1 MSNKGNTFRQAGNSV
16 SGKRAPSKESA
27 TFKKEKSQKTNFP
40 GEYSDAQQKTVKILG
55 ILLIVLSLAFAT
67 AFVSYLFTWEDD
79 QSYIAKTNGGWGT
92 LFSSSEEI
100 HDETVELPVVDN
112 KLGKFGA
119 LLANQFMYE
128 WFGVAAFLFIPVLF
142 ILGYRLLFKKSL
154 LPLYRTVVYSFVA
167 IVFISVTLG
176 FLHGFM
182 ADAPH
187 MLEGKFGFWTNKL
200 LEAQVGVVGVGCILA
215 FAYLTTLILLYN
227 LDFKFVLFNNR
238 KSKSLSEDMEDE
250 DDEGSYSANSLR
262 TKVHV
267 EDDSIQSVR
276 ESFQRPTSINERF
289 QSSREKDL
297 QQELERPSF
306 THHPIPEV
314 HIDPKDKVVLT
325 FDDSPLERTESTP
338 SISFTIDQPD
348 EDESEQMRPSI
359 QENQSPTI
367 TIAPQAEPEPPL
379 EVAVIPGLV
388 VEDIKEEKE
397 ITASDL
403 VAQFGQYDPKLDLS
417 GYQHPT
423 LDLLRDYGSGKIT
436 INQHELEANKN
447 KIVDTLRNY
456 SIEIESIKATIGPT
470 VTLYEI
476 IPKPGVRISKIKNLE
491 DDIALSLAALGI
503 RIIAPM
509 PGKGTI
515 GIEVPN
521 SSPEMVSMRSVLAT
535 EKFQKTDMDLPIA
548 LGKTISNEVYIA
560 DLAKMPH
567 LLVAGAT
574 GQGKSVGINAILT
587 SLLYKKHPAELKFVL
602 VDPKKVELSLFKKV
616 ERHFLAKLPDEEE
629 AIITDT
635 KKVINTLNSLC
646 IEMDQRY
653 DLLKNAQVRN
663 LKEYNAKFINRRLN
677 PEEGHRFL
685 PYIVLIVDEFADLMM
700 TAGKEVET
708 PIARL
713 AQLARAVGIHLVIAT
728 QRPSVN
734 IITGTIKANFPA
746 RLAFRVLSKVDSRTI
761 LDTGGADQLIGRGDM
776 LLATGSDL
784 IRIQCAFVDTPEVE
798 QISDYI
804 GAQRGYPSAFMLPE
818 YVDENGEGSG
828 SVDFDPKDRDQLFED
843 AARLIVM
850 HQQGSTSLIQRKLK
864 LGYNRAG
871 RIIDQLEAAGIVG
884 PFEGSKA
891 REVLYPDEYSLEQY
905 LETLRNN

>member
-1 MSNKGNTFRQAGNSV
+1 MAKLNTFKNG
-16 SGKRAPSKESA
+16 SGSTGTKKTKNTTISYQKRAK
-27 TFKKEKSQKTNFP
+27 TKSFDQFNFSE
-40 GEYSDAQQKTVKILG
+40 GQRKALKILG
-55 ILLIVLSLAFAT
+55 LFLLLLAGLFT
-67 AFVSYLFTWEDD
+67 VAFVSYLFTWQSD
-79 QSYIAKTNGGWGT
+79 QSYIAQSNGGWST
-92 LFSSSEEI
+92 LMQTTEEI
-100 HDETVELPVVDN
+100 HDETIETPIVQN

-119 LLANQFMYE
+119 LLANQFIYE
-128 WFGVAAFLFIPVLF
+128 WFGVASFLFILVLF
-142 ILGYRLLFKKSL
+142 VIGYKFLYKRSILPVWKTVIYSL
-154 LPLYRTVVYSFVA
+154 VA
-167 IVFISVTLG
+167 IILLSITLG
-176 FLHGFM
+176 FAQDFISNT
-182 ADAPH
+182 PH
-187 MLEGKFGFWTNKL
+187 ILEGKFGFWTNQILKNQIGTVGTGGL
-200 LEAQVGVVGVGCILA
+200 LVFI
-215 FAYLTTLILLYN
+215 FLTALVLLYN
-227 LDFKFVLFNNR
+227 YDLRFSFQS
-238 KSKSLSEDMEDE
+238 SKKQLEDE
-250 DDEGSYSANSLR
+250 DEEFE
-262 TKVHV
+262 
-267 EDDSIQSVR
+267 EDDQNYTTVNNKIKAN
-276 ESFQRPTSINERF
+276 T
-289 QSSREKDL
+289 
-297 QQELERPSF
+297 QQNIA
-306 THHPIPEV
+306 TDTYAV
-314 HIDPKDKVVLT
+314 
-325 FDDSPLERTESTP
+325 
-338 SISFTIDQPD
+338 PD
-348 EDESEQMRPSI
+348 EEEEEIGSVDFTSNKEEDNSVSLPLNVNAI
-359 QENQSPTI
+359 KPNTNFVENQ
-367 TIAPQAEPEPPL
+367 
-379 EVAVIPGLV
+379 
-388 VEDIKEEKE
+388 EKE
-397 ITASDL
+397 IELSIDPPPAPVKKSEEVAEPALTVERVIEEKPISANDL
-403 VAQFGQYDPKLDLS
+403 VEKFGEYDPKLDLS
-417 GYQHPT
+417 GYQYPG
-423 LDLLRDYGSGKIT
+423 LDLLKDYGSGKIT
-436 INQHELEANKN
+436 INQQELEANKN
-447 KIVDTLRNY
+447 RIVETLRNY
-456 SIEIESIKATIGPT
+456 SIEIEHIKATIGPT

-515 GIEVPN
+515 GIEVP
-521 SSPEMVSMRSVLAT
+521 SSTPEMVSMRSILTT
-535 EKFQKTDMDLPIA
+535 EKFQKSDMDLPIA

-602 VDPKKVELSLFKKV
+602 VDPKKVELSLFKKI
-616 ERHFLAKLPDEEE
+616 ERHFLAKLPNEDEP
-629 AIITDT
+629 IITDT

-685 PYIVLIVDEFADLMM
+685 PFIVLIIDEFADLIM

-746 RLAFRVLSKVDSRTI
+746 RLAFRVLSKTDSRTI
-761 LDTGGADQLIGRGDM
+761 LDSGGADQLIGRGDM

-784 IRIQCAFVDTPEVE
+784 IRIQCAFVDTPEVD
-798 QISDYI
+798 QISDFI
-804 GAQRGYPSAFMLPE
+804 GSQRGYPSAHLLPE
-818 YVDENGEGSG
+818 YIDENGEGSG
-828 SVDFDPKDRDQLFED
+828 LADFDMSDRDQLFEE

-905 LETLRNN
+905 LETLRKD

>member
-1 MSNKGNTFRQAGNSV
+1 MAGKGNSFRRSTTTSSNKRPQGGRS
-16 SGKRAPSKESA
+16 
-27 TFKKEKSQKTNFP
+27 
-40 GEYSDAQQKTVKILG
+40 AQQRTSKSWETINEFGAKAIKILG
-55 ILLIVLSLAFAT
+55 LFLLVLSIYFLIAFT
-67 AFVSYLFTWEDD
+67 SYLYTWQDD
-79 QSYIAKTNGGWGT
+79 QSYVADANGGWNT
-92 LFSSSEEI
+92 LFKSREELALLGPQFSA
-100 HDETVELPVVDN
+100 VEN
-112 KLGKFGA
+112 WMGKFGA
-119 LLANQFMYE
+119 LLAHQFIYK
-128 WFGVAAFLFIPVLF
+128 WFGVASFLFVGFLFIIGYRFLLKVNLFPLWKTVGYTLFSILF
-142 ILGYRLLFKKSL
+142 ISIALAF
-154 LPLYRTVVYSFVA
+154 F
-167 IVFISVTLG
+167 
-176 FLHGFM
+176 HGFT
-182 ADAPH
+182 ADYPH
-187 MLEGKFGFWTNKL
+187 FLEGEFGFWANRL
-200 LEAQVGVVGVGCILA
+200 LAAQIGVPGVAGLLIFVLITA
-215 FAYLTTLILLYN
+215 LILIYN
-227 LDFKFVLFNNR
+227 FDFKFKIK
-238 KSKSLSEDMEDE
+238 KSSAVANEDTIMDPEAQTF
-250 DDEGSYSANSLR
+250 GKNG
-262 TKVHV
+262 KK
-267 EDDSIQSVR
+267 
-276 ESFQRPTSINERF
+276 SINE
-289 QSSREKDL
+289 KY
-297 QQELERPSF
+297 LE
-306 THHPIPEV
+306 
-314 HIDPKDKVVLT
+314 
-325 FDDSPLERTESTP
+325 
-338 SISFTIDQPD
+338 
-348 EDESEQMRPSI
+348 ESEYRVDPVEFPMG
-359 QENQSPTI
+359 QE
-367 TIAPQAEPEPPL
+367 
-379 EVAVIPGLV
+379 
-388 VEDIKEEKE
+388 K
-397 ITASDL
+397 
-403 VAQFGQYDPKLDLS
+403 VAQNLKTTPVFNEESNKTDEPDFSIESPEESLSTTIQDNKNEFRDNPQTVKVEESASPELTVAEVKVEKPSTADALVEEFGQYDPKLDLS
-417 GYQHPT
+417 GYQYPT
-423 LDLLRDYGSGKIT
+423 LDLLKDYGSGKIT
-436 INQHELEANKN
+436 INNEELAANKD
-447 KIVDTLRNY
+447 KIVETLANY
-456 SIEIESIKATIGPT
+456 NIEIAKIKATIGPT

-521 SSPEMVSMRSVLAT
+521 SHPEMVSMRSVLAT
-535 EKFQKTDMDLPIA
+535 EKFQHTNMDLPIA
-548 LGKTISNEVYIA
+548 LGKTISNEVFIA

-602 VDPKKVELSLFKKV
+602 VDPKKVELSLFRKI

-653 DLLKNAQVRN
+653 DLLKNGQVRN
-663 LKEYNAKFINRRLN
+663 LKEYNTKFINRRLN

-685 PYIVLIVDEFADLMM
+685 PFIVLVVDEFADLMM

-761 LDTGGADQLIGRGDM
+761 LDSGGADQLIGRGDM
-776 LLATGSDL
+776 LLSTGSDL
-784 IRIQCAFVDTPEVE
+784 IRIQCAFVDTPEVDAL
-798 QISDYI
+798 SDYI
-804 GAQRGYPSAFMLPE
+804 GDQRGYPTAFMLPE
-818 YVDENGEGSG
+818 YQGEGESSG
-828 SVDFDPKDRDQLFED
+828 AEAFDASERDSMFEE

-891 REVLYPDEYSLEQY
+891 REVLYPDEYSLEQF
-905 LETLRNN
+905 LDELKNK

>member
-1 MSNKGNTFRQAGNSV
+1 MAKLNTFKNG
-16 SGKRAPSKESA
+16 SGSTGTKKTKNTTISYQKRAK
-27 TFKKEKSQKTNFP
+27 TKSFDQFNFSE
-40 GEYSDAQQKTVKILG
+40 GQRKALKILG
-55 ILLIVLSLAFAT
+55 LFLLLLAGLFT
-67 AFVSYLFTWEDD
+67 VAFVSYLFTWQSD
-79 QSYIAKTNGGWGT
+79 QSYIAQSNGGWST
-92 LFSSSEEI
+92 LMQTTEEI
-100 HDETVELPVVDN
+100 HDETIETPIVQN

-119 LLANQFMYE
+119 LLANQFIYE
-128 WFGVAAFLFIPVLF
+128 WFGVASFLFILVLF
-142 ILGYRLLFKKSL
+142 VIGYKFLYKRSILPVWKTVIYSL
-154 LPLYRTVVYSFVA
+154 VA
-167 IVFISVTLG
+167 IILLSITLG
-176 FLHGFM
+176 FAQDFISNT
-182 ADAPH
+182 PH
-187 MLEGKFGFWTNKL
+187 ILEGKFGFWTNQILKNQIGTVGTGGL
-200 LEAQVGVVGVGCILA
+200 LVFI
-215 FAYLTTLILLYN
+215 FLTALVLLYN
-227 LDFKFVLFNNR
+227 YDLRFSFQS
-238 KSKSLSEDMEDE
+238 SKKQLEDE
-250 DDEGSYSANSLR
+250 DEEFE
-262 TKVHV
+262 
-267 EDDSIQSVR
+267 EDDQNYTTVNNKIKAN
-276 ESFQRPTSINERF
+276 T
-289 QSSREKDL
+289 
-297 QQELERPSF
+297 QQNIA
-306 THHPIPEV
+306 TDTYAV
-314 HIDPKDKVVLT
+314 
-325 FDDSPLERTESTP
+325 
-338 SISFTIDQPD
+338 PD
-348 EDESEQMRPSI
+348 EEEEEIGSVDFTSNKEEDNTVSLPLNVNAI
-359 QENQSPTI
+359 KPNTNFVENH
-367 TIAPQAEPEPPL
+367 
-379 EVAVIPGLV
+379 
-388 VEDIKEEKE
+388 EKE
-397 ITASDL
+397 IELSIDPPPAPVKKSEEVAEPALTVERVIEEKPISANDL
-403 VAQFGQYDPKLDLS
+403 VEKFGEYDPKLDLS
-417 GYQHPT
+417 GYQYPG
-423 LDLLRDYGSGKIT
+423 LDLLKDYGSGKIT
-436 INQHELEANKN
+436 INQQELEANKN
-447 KIVDTLRNY
+447 RIVETLRNY
-456 SIEIESIKATIGPT
+456 SIEIEHIKATIGPT

-515 GIEVPN
+515 GIEVP
-521 SSPEMVSMRSVLAT
+521 SSTPEMVSMRSILTT
-535 EKFQKTDMDLPIA
+535 EKFQKSDMDLPIA

-602 VDPKKVELSLFKKV
+602 VDPKKVELSLFKKI
-616 ERHFLAKLPDEEE
+616 ERHFLAKLPNEDEP
-629 AIITDT
+629 IITDT

-685 PYIVLIVDEFADLMM
+685 PFIVLIIDEFADLIM

-746 RLAFRVLSKVDSRTI
+746 RLAFRVLSKTDSRTI
-761 LDTGGADQLIGRGDM
+761 LDSGGADQLIGRGDM

-784 IRIQCAFVDTPEVE
+784 IRIQCAFVDTPEVD
-798 QISDYI
+798 QISDFI
-804 GAQRGYPSAFMLPE
+804 GSQRGYPSAHLLPE
-818 YVDENGEGSG
+818 YIDENGEGSG
-828 SVDFDPKDRDQLFED
+828 LADFDMSDRDQLFEE

-905 LETLRNN
+905 LETLRKD

>member
-1 MSNKGNTFRQAGNSV
+1 MSGKGNS
-16 SGKRAPSKESA
+16 
-27 TFKKEKSQKTNFP
+27 FKKNVQHETEGRPSLRKKSERKSKLNSP
-40 GEYSDAQQKTVKILG
+40 SGSAWSSKLVKIAGLF
-55 ILLIVLSLAFAT
+55 LLILSVYFFIAFI
-67 AFVSYLFTWEDD
+67 SYLFTWKED
-79 QSYIAKTNGGWGT
+79 QSYVSAANGGWQT
-92 LFSSSEEI
+92 LFRTREELSLAGI
-100 HDETVELPVVDN
+100 DPPVVQN
-112 KLGKFGA
+112 WMGKFGA
-119 LLANQFMYE
+119 LLAHQFIYK
-128 WFGVAAFLFIPVLF
+128 WFGIASFLFVTVLF
-142 ILGYRLLFKKSL
+142 VIGYRLLFKIKIISTWKVL
-154 LPLYRTVVYSFVA
+154 GYATFALVL
-167 IVFISVTLG
+167 ISVTLG
-176 FLHGFM
+176 FIHGFIN
-182 ADAPH
+182 DYPH
-187 MLEGKFGFWTNKL
+187 FLEGEFGYWTNRL
-200 LEAQVGVVGVGCILA
+200 LEAQIGVPGIAGLLIFTIL
-215 FAYLTTLILLYN
+215 TILIVAYN
-227 LDFKFVLFNNR
+227 LDFKLGSRQHAKDHGPAVPI
-238 KSKSLSEDMEDE
+238 DE
-250 DDEGSYSANSLR
+250 APANAFRDDERYLQESEYRVDPVEFSLN
-262 TKVHV
+262 KVKEAEPKNEEKLTQHV
-267 EDDSIQSVR
+267 SVSKPLPAEDK
-276 ESFQRPTSINERF
+276 ESPAFTVETM
-289 QSSREKDL
+289 REKTETKNEVKSPQLTVAPIKDEKVSTAD
-297 QQELERPSF
+297 ELVE
-306 THHPIPEV
+306 
-314 HIDPKDKVVLT
+314 KV
-325 FDDSPLERTESTP
+325 
-338 SISFTIDQPD
+338 
-348 EDESEQMRPSI
+348 
-359 QENQSPTI
+359 
-367 TIAPQAEPEPPL
+367 
-379 EVAVIPGLV
+379 
-388 VEDIKEEKE
+388 
-397 ITASDL
+397 
-403 VAQFGQYDPKLDLS
+403 GQYDPKLDLS

-436 INQHELEANKN
+436 VNNHELEANKD
-447 KIVDTLRNY
+447 KIVETLGNY
-456 SIEIESIKATIGPT
+456 NIEIAKIKATIGPT

-521 SSPEMVSMRSVLAT
+521 SHPEMVSMRSVLAT
-535 EKFQKTDMDLPIA
+535 EKFQHTDMDLPIA
-548 LGKTISNEVYIA
+548 LGRTISNEVYIA

-587 SLLYKKHPAELKFVL
+587 SLLYKKHPAELKLVL
-602 VDPKKVELSLFKKV
+602 VDPKKVELSLFKKI
-616 ERHFLAKLPDEEE
+616 ERHFLAKLPGEED

-646 IEMDQRY
+646 IEMDARY

-663 LKEYNAKFINRRLN
+663 LKEYNAKFVNRRLN
-677 PEEGHRFL
+677 PEEGHRYL
-685 PYIVLIVDEFADLMM
+685 PFIVLVIDEFADLMM

-761 LDTGGADQLIGRGDM
+761 LDSGGADQLIGRGDM

-798 QISDYI
+798 DVSDFI
-804 GAQRGYPSAFMLPE
+804 GNQRGYPSAMLLPE
-818 YVDENGEGSG
+818 YVGEDGEGG
-828 SVDFDPKDRDQLFED
+828 AEDFDMRDRDSMFED
-843 AARLIVM
+843 AARLVVL

-891 REVLYPDEYSLEQY
+891 REVLFPDEYSLEQF
-905 LETLRNN
+905 LDGLKKD

>member
-1 MSNKGNTFRQAGNSV
+1 MSGKGNSFRRNVRNDTEGKPSLRKKSERKRTSNIPAG
-16 SGKRAPSKESA
+16 RALGSK
-27 TFKKEKSQKTNFP
+27 
-40 GEYSDAQQKTVKILG
+40 VIKIAGLF
-55 ILLIVLSLAFAT
+55 LLILSVYFLIAFI
-67 AFVSYLFTWEDD
+67 SYLFTWKED
-79 QSYIAKTNGGWGT
+79 QSYVSVANGGWHT
-92 LFSSSEEI
+92 LFKTREELALAGI
-100 HDETVELPVVDN
+100 EPPVVQN
-112 KLGKFGA
+112 WMGKFGA
-119 LLANQFMYE
+119 LLAHQFIYK
-128 WFGVAAFLFIPVLF
+128 WFGIASFLFVGVLF
-142 ILGYRLLFKKSL
+142 VIGYRLLFKIKIISTWKAL
-154 LPLYRTVVYSFVA
+154 GYTSFALIFVSVMLGF
-167 IVFISVTLG
+167 IHGFISNY
-176 FLHGFM
+176 
-182 ADAPH
+182 PH
-187 MLEGKFGFWTNKL
+187 FLEGEFGFWSNRL
-200 LEAQVGVVGVGCILA
+200 LQAQIGTPGVAGLLIFIVVTIL
-215 FAYLTTLILLYN
+215 IVIYN
-227 LDFKFVLFNNR
+227 LDFKFNLR
-238 KSKSLSEDMEDE
+238 RAGQEDLHPA
-250 DDEGSYSANSLR
+250 DDLTATASRNEERYA
-262 TKVHV
+262 
-267 EDDSIQSVR
+267 R
-276 ESFQRPTSINERF
+276 ESEYRVDPVEFSLNSSKEAERPDDKLQQNITVTKPRPTEDNDAPDFTVETSPEKPEIKNEL
-289 QSSREKDL
+289 KT
-297 QQELERPSF
+297 PA
-306 THHPIPEV
+306 
-314 HIDPKDKVVLT
+314 LT
-325 FDDSPLERTESTP
+325 VS
-338 SISFTIDQPD
+338 
-348 EDESEQMRPSI
+348 
-359 QENQSPTI
+359 
-367 TIAPQAEPEPPL
+367 A
-379 EVAVIPGLV
+379 
-388 VEDIKEEKE
+388 IKEEKPN
-397 ITASDL
+397 TADEL
-403 VAQFGQYDPKLDLS
+403 VEKIGQYDPKLDLS
-417 GYQHPT
+417 GYRYPT

-436 INQHELEANKN
+436 INNHELEANKD
-447 KIVDTLRNY
+447 KIVDTLGNY
-456 SIEIESIKATIGPT
+456 NIEIAKIKATIGPT

-521 SSPEMVSMRSVLAT
+521 SHPEMVSMRSVLAT
-535 EKFQKTDMDLPIA
+535 EKFQHTDMDLPIA
-548 LGKTISNEVYIA
+548 LGRTISNEVYIA

-616 ERHFLAKLPDEEE
+616 ERHFLAKLPGEED

-646 IEMDQRY
+646 IEMDARY
-653 DLLKNAQVRN
+653 DLLKNGQVRN
-663 LKEYNAKFINRRLN
+663 LKEYNVKFVNRRLN
-677 PEEGHRFL
+677 PEEGHRYL
-685 PYIVLIVDEFADLMM
+685 PFIVLIIDEFADLMM

-761 LDTGGADQLIGRGDM
+761 LDSGGADQLIGRGDM

-798 QISDYI
+798 EISDFI
-804 GAQRGYPSAFMLPE
+804 GNQRGYPSALLLPE
-818 YVDENGEGSG
+818 YVGEDGEGG
-828 SVDFDPKDRDQLFED
+828 IENFDMRDRDSMFED
-843 AARLIVM
+843 AARLVVL

-891 REVLYPDEYSLEQY
+891 REVLFPDEYSLEQF
-905 LETLRNN
+905 LDGLKKDG

>member
-1 MSNKGNTFRQAGNSV
+1 MSNKGNTFRQTGNSV
-16 SGKRAPSKESA
+16 SGKRAPQRESA
-27 TFKKEKSQKTNFP
+27 TSKKEKSQKNSIP
-40 GEYSDAQQKTVKILG
+40 RDYSDAQQKTVKILG
-55 ILLIVLSLAFAT
+55 ILLILLSLAFAT
-67 AFVSYLFTWEDD
+67 AFVSYLFTWQDD
-79 QSYIAKTNGGWGT
+79 QSYIAKTNGGWAT

-100 HDETVELPVVDN
+100 HDEAVELPVVDN

-128 WFGVAAFLFIPVLF
+128 WFGVASFLFIPVLF

-182 ADAPH
+182 ADTPH

-227 LDFKFVLFNNR
+227 LDFKFLLFSNR
-238 KSKSLSEDMEDE
+238 RSRLSDDSDDEEEDE
-250 DDEGSYSANSLR
+250 AYAATQLR
-262 TKVHV
+262 NKLHI

-276 ESFQRPTSINERF
+276 ESFQRPASINERF
-289 QSSREKDL
+289 QANREKEQREDF
-297 QQELERPSF
+297 ERPAF
-306 THHPIPEV
+306 THHPIPDVE
-314 HIDPKDKVVLT
+314 IDPKEKVVLA
-325 FDDSPLERTESTP
+325 FDDSPMERTETTP
-338 SISFTIDQPD
+338 SISFTIDQPE
-348 EDESEQMRPSI
+348 EDNEEHYALNVAEQPVSK
-359 QENQSPTI
+359 P
-367 TIAPQAEPEPPL
+367 AHEPVPADEPPL
-379 EVAVIPGLV
+379 EVEVPGLV

-423 LDLLRDYGSGKIT
+423 LDLLKDYGTGKIT
-436 INQHELEANKN
+436 INQNELEANKN
-447 KIVDTLRNY
+447 RIVDTLRNY

-818 YVDENGEGSG
+818 YIDENGEGSG
-828 SVDFDPKDRDQLFED
+828 SVDFDPKDRDQLFEE

-905 LETLRNN
+905 LETLRKDN